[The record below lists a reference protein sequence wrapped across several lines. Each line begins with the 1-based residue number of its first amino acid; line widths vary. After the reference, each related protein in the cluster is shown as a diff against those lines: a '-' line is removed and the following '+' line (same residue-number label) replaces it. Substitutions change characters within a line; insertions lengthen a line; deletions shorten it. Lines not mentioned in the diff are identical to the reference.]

1 MIQLSPEEAER
12 YRECPV
18 VLDFSTGHY
27 VLPVSRLY
35 FTICITFDTAL
46 RGGSQRHVGADLR
59 IAMATHKKSPR
70 AGHVSDPP
78 DGSFPSILCLS
89 VSTPPL
95 RCHGLDLG
103 LHP

>member
-1 MIQLSPEEAER
+1 MIQLSAEEANR

-46 RGGSQRHVGADLR
+46 RGGSQCHVGADLC
-59 IAMATHKKSPR
+59 IAMATHRVSPR
-70 AGHVSDPP
+70 AERVSDPP
-78 DGSFPSILCLS
+78 DG
-89 VSTPPL
+89 
-95 RCHGLDLG
+95 
-103 LHP
+103 